1 MGGVLTGPA
10 TGFGL
15 LSQQMIQE
23 GAYLKFTRDE
33 EREADRLA
41 VEMLYQAG
49 IKPTGLTSFF
59 EKLHRTQTEEKA
71 PWNRFYSTHPSPE
84 ERKENLAPL
93 FADRRFNQIKQVDS
107 ADFQRIRA
115 KF

>member
-1 MGGVLTGPA
+1 VGGVLTGPA

-15 LSQQMIQE
+15 LSQQMIQQ
-23 GAYLKFTRDE
+23 GAYLKFIRDQ

-41 VEMLYQAG
+41 VEILYQAK
-49 IKPTGLTSFF
+49 IKPTGLTNFF
-59 EKLHRTQTEEKA
+59 ERLRRGESGDETLMD
-71 PWNRFYSTHPSPE
+71 RFYSTHPSPE

-93 FADRRFNQIKQVDS
+93 FADPRFNQIPQVDS
-107 ADFQRIRA
+107 EEFQKIRA